1 MNPACKEIEERF
13 LDGSNV
19 KELII
24 PDFVKNM
31 GKSKTQYT
39 NGADGALDYIENLRY
54 LYSRNKKSPWHIKCQ
69 RGFKQMSKC

>member
-31 GKSKTQYT
+31 GKSKTQYN
-39 NGADGALDYIENLRY
+39 NGADGALVNIENLRY
-54 LYSRNKKSPWHIKCQ
+54 L
-69 RGFKQMSKC
+69 